1 MDMTRIFKDMT
12 EALYPLKI
20 FRDSFSKYCRP
31 LGTQR
36 SGYGVD
42 PLIQGIG

>member
-1 MDMTRIFKDMT
+1 MDMTWIFKDMT

-20 FRDSFSKYCRP
+20 FRDSVSKYCRP
-31 LGTQR
+31 LGTRR
-36 SGYGVD
+36 SCYGVD

>member
-1 MDMTRIFKDMT
+1 MDMTWIFKDMT

-20 FRDSFSKYCRP
+20 FRDSVSKNCRL
-31 LGTQR
+31 LGIR
-36 SGYGVD
+36 GSCYGVD